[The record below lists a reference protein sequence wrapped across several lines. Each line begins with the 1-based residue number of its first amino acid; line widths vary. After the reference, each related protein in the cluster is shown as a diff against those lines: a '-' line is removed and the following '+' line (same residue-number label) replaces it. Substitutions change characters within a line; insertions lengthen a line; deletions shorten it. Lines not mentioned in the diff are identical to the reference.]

1 MKLQTILAVTALA
14 LAVPAWAHDFSSDIA
29 KFNSIAATKKLDSEP
44 AFAAKLAL
52 ERAQGEMEQS
62 DVKMVLRI
70 RSMTNA
76 GLRTLGEQPAFLTS
90 EFKRLEAA
98 LANPKTNDATKV
110 AAAKEI
116 FARLA
121 IEMRVYTDLE
131 NMAVEQ
137 MKQALQLIESAP
149 GK

>member
-1 MKLQTILAVTALA
+1 MKFRIVLAMTALA
-14 LAVPAWAHDFSSDIA
+14 LYVPCWAHDLSADIA

-44 AFAAKLAL
+44 AIAAKLAL
-52 ERAQGEMEQS
+52 ERAQGEIEQS

-70 RSMTNA
+70 RSMTNT

-98 LANPKTNDATKV
+98 LANPKTNDASKI

-116 FARLA
+116 LARLSV
-121 IEMRVYTDLE
+121 EMRVYTDLE